1 MADPMNIAEG
11 AGAGDQVDQL
21 SSLVMELVEDF
32 CAAWRPGP
40 PRRISI
46 ALESFSDCDGDAPTR
61 CRLLLELIKVDLE
74 QHWRTWRRNRR
85 EVTSS
90 GDNAPTE
97 SHPPPL
103 EEYLRELCPLNLSDE
118 SLRDLL
124 LHEYRLRQRWGDQ
137 PEIEEYVER
146 LRSLEVDV
154 RRSFRAELI
163 AESAVLSLF
172 ASSNAGAVLGTESES
187 VEELPEPDIPDDPS
201 APEPLRRVL
210 SRVFPFA
217 ELPAP
222 VREALAMHATIHE
235 FAVGDVLLRQGEVAD
250 SLLVIV
256 EGSVEISLL
265 DHGASHRIARLEKE
279 TVVGELGMLTQEH
292 RSANVI
298 ALTPGRV
305 ATITREKL
313 EHIAGRHPR
322 LALALSELVAERIGT
337 RTIDAL
343 YGKRVREYRIGHRL
357 GRGGM
362 GIVYAAT
369 QIASG
374 RQLAL
379 KMLRHDLVF
388 DRASTER
395 FRQEAGIVKS
405 LKHPHI
411 VRMFDEFPAY
421 GTYFIALELCSG
433 ISLHELI
440 ERAGPL
446 PDGTV
451 RGIVGQLAGAL
462 ACAHGAG
469 VAHRDVKP
477 SNVLVLRDGTV
488 KLTDFGLA
496 RWSLDEGS
504 MLSRSG
510 EIVGTPQYMA
520 PEQFLGDRGDH
531 KSDLY
536 SLGVVIFELITG
548 QRQLQSTRLRDLAR
562 ERQGWSLPAADTIR
576 KGLDQELYCMLRF
589 CLSEEPESRE
599 VCLSDLSAWA
609 APIDW
614 RFVSGTVWPGEP
626 ARRAASAMS
635 ENSPSS

>member
-1 MADPMNIAEG
+1 MEDGAEQASPSVIA
-11 AGAGDQVDQL
+11 
-21 SSLVMELVEDF
+21 LVEEF
-32 CAAWRPGP
+32 CAAWRPGS
-40 PRRISI
+40 PRRLSI
-46 ALESFSDCDGDAPTR
+46 ALESFSGSDGDEPTR
-61 CRLLLELIKVDLE
+61 CRLLLELIKADLE
-74 QHWRTWRRNRR
+74 QHWRTWKRKRRGYRTR
-85 EVTSS
+85 SAA
-90 GDNAPTE
+90 DAPTE

-103 EEYLRELCPLNLSDE
+103 EEYLQELCPRNLSDE

-124 LHEYRLRQRWGDQ
+124 IHEYRLRQRWGDR
-137 PEIEEYVER
+137 PEIEEYVGR
-146 LRSLEVDV
+146 LQSLEVAA

-163 AESAVLSLF
+163 AESSVMSVFSDPDAAAALL
-172 ASSNAGAVLGTESES
+172 NKQSEL
-187 VEELPEPDIPDDPS
+187 VEPIPEPEAAEEPVG
-201 APEPLRRVL
+201 PEPLRRVL

-217 ELPAP
+217 ELPPA
-222 VREALAMHATIHE
+222 VREALAMHATVTE
-235 FAVGDVLLRQGEVAD
+235 FAVGDVLLRQGEAAD
-250 SLLVIV
+250 ALLVIV
-256 EGSVEISLL
+256 EGSVEVTLL
-265 DHGASHRIARLEKE
+265 DHGVSHRIARLEKE
-279 TVVGELGMLTQEH
+279 TVVGELGLLTQEH
-292 RSANVI
+292 RSANVT

-305 ATITREKL
+305 AAITRDKL

-405 LKHPHI
+405 LQHPHI

-421 GTYFIALELCSG
+421 GTYFIALELCPG
-433 ISLHELI
+433 ISLLELI
-440 ERAGPL
+440 ERGGPL
-446 PDGTV
+446 PDQTV

-469 VAHRDVKP
+469 VAHRDLKP
-477 SNVLVLRDGTV
+477 SNVLVLRDGIV

-496 RWSLDEGS
+496 RWSIDES
-504 MLSRSG
+504 SQLSRSG

-520 PEQFLGDRGDH
+520 PEQFLGDRGDA
-531 KSDLY
+531 KSDLF
-536 SLGVVIFELITG
+536 SLGVVIYELITG
-548 QRQLQSTRLRDLAR
+548 QRQLQSSRLRDIAR
-562 ERQGWSLPAADTIR
+562 ERHAWSLPAAEAIR
-576 KGLDQELYCMLRF
+576 QGIDPELYCMLRA
-589 CLSEEPESRE
+589 CLSEEPESRC
-599 VCLSDLSAWA
+599 VSLSDLSLWA
-609 APIDW
+609 SPIDW
-614 RFVSGTVWPGEP
+614 NTVPGPVWPGDSP
-626 ARRAASAMS
+626 RSAATSVP

>member
-1 MADPMNIAEG
+1 MSMAEG
-11 AGAGDQVDQL
+11 SSAGDNADQA
-21 SSLVMELVEDF
+21 SPSVIALVEDF
-32 CAAWRPGP
+32 CTFWRPGP

-46 ALESFSDCDGDAPTR
+46 ALESFSGVDGDEPTR
-61 CRLLLELIKVDLE
+61 CRLLLELIKVDIE
-74 QHWRTWRRNRR
+74 QHWRAWKRNHRG
-85 EVTSS
+85 VPPS
-90 GDNAPTE
+90 GDEAPTVT
-97 SHPPPL
+97 HPPPL
-103 EEYLRELCPLNLSDE
+103 EEYVRELCPLSLSDE

-124 LHEYRLRQRWGDQ
+124 IHEYRLRQRWGDQ
-137 PEIEEYVER
+137 PEIEEYVDR
-146 LRSLEVDV
+146 FRSLEVSA
-154 RRSFRAELI
+154 RRSFRSELV
-163 AESAVLSLF
+163 AESSVLSLF
-172 ASSNAGAVLGTESES
+172 SDFNSAAILSDEVAAVDEKRDPD
-187 VEELPEPDIPDDPS
+187 VPEDAS

-217 ELPAP
+217 ELPVA
-222 VREALAMHATIHE
+222 VREALAMHATVHE
-235 FAVGDVLLRQGEVAD
+235 FAVGDVLLRQGEIAD

-256 EGSVEISLL
+256 EGSVEITLL
-265 DHGASHRIARLEKE
+265 DHGVSHRIARLEKE
-279 TVVGELGMLTQEH
+279 TVVGEIGMLTQEH

-298 ALTPGRV
+298 AITPGRV

-362 GIVYAAT
+362 GIVYSAT
-369 QIASG
+369 QISNG

-388 DRASTER
+388 DRASSER

-405 LKHPHI
+405 LHHPHI

-421 GTYFIALELCSG
+421 GTYFIALELCPG
-433 ISLHELI
+433 ISLYELI
-440 ERAGPL
+440 ERGGPL
-446 PDGTV
+446 PDDTV

-477 SNVLVLRDGTV
+477 SNVLVLRDGIV

-496 RWSLDEGS
+496 RWSLEDGS
-504 MLSRSG
+504 THSISG

-520 PEQFLGDRGDH
+520 PEQFLGDRGDA

-536 SLGVVIFELITG
+536 SLGVVIYELITG
-548 QRQLQSTRLRDLAR
+548 QRQLQSTRLRDVAR
-562 ERQGWSLPAADTIR
+562 ERHAWALPAADAIR
-576 KGLDQELYCMLRF
+576 KDLDQELYCMLRY
-589 CLSEEPESRE
+589 CLADEPESRT
-599 VCLSDLSAWA
+599 VSLSDLAGWA

-614 RFVSGTVWPGEP
+614 STVSGTVWPDDSPRP
-626 ARRAASAMS
+626 ATPAMP
-635 ENSPSS
+635 ENSPHS